1 MTDSKR
7 VRTRRPPSQIPESGR
22 DRVLRRVAS
31 AGTTVAS
38 ETPRRGG
45 HVFLAENGFLS
56 PSVDDVLRLVILALA
71 AVNVVVLLAA
81 VRTLRQSTR
90 ILLDV
95 EQFAREVRKETRALR
110 EPAGTDI

>member
-1 MTDSKR
+1 
-7 VRTRRPPSQIPESGR
+7 
-22 DRVLRRVAS
+22 
-31 AGTTVAS
+31 
-38 ETPRRGG
+38 
-45 HVFLAENGFLS
+45 
-56 PSVDDVLRLVILALA
+56 
-71 AVNVVVLLAA
+71 VNVVVLLAA